1 MSEAMEVGRTMVEMV
16 RSGPEAEA
24 QFVEK
29 YFARDVVSIEGQG
42 SDAMPARLEGIDAI
56 RGKHQWFYDNHTI
69 HETSVEGP
77 FVGNRDDQFAVRFE
91 MEVTPNGGERNRM
104 AEVGLYTV
112 RNGKVAQEEFLYL
125 MG

>member
-29 YFARDVVSIEGQG
+29 YFARDVVSIEGQ
-42 SDAMPARLEGIDAI
+42 GIDAI